1 MEPDLVRA
9 YQREWRKAKRKGLP
23 TKGILE
29 RLREEGFAPAYSKVC
44 KTNDFEREYARRMSN
59 ARYHGRPTEGIRRE
73 LRREYELAG
82 KPIPSTPRKSKHS
95 TVPKEVDTTM
105 SDEEFAAHVHSAL
118 MKYRKDMKELAAR
131 RKQQEREELERAEQR
146 RQEKEAER
154 MREWAEYIK
163 GKQCR
168 TCFNEQVTYAEFV
181 DEKGFRRREAKAAS
195 CRLHPERSIRQTSPA
210 CSDYDDMYRNAIID
224 L

>member
-1 MEPDLVRA
+1 MDADLKRA
-9 YQREWRKAKRKGLP
+9 YLREWRKAKRHGLP
-23 TKGILE
+23 TRGILE

-82 KPIPSTPRKSKHS
+82 KPIPSTPRKSKPIPVS
-95 TVPKEVDTTM
+95 KEVDTTM

-131 RKQQEREELERAEQR
+131 RKQQERERRALERQERKERRAEIR
-146 RQEKEAER
+146 
-154 MREWAEYIK
+154 REWNEYRKTKTCHTCKHAFEKGVQTNGTSILACRVTGFGTMSEYPACTDYDEEYI
-163 GKQCR
+163 
-168 TCFNEQVTYAEFV
+168 
-181 DEKGFRRREAKAAS
+181 
-195 CRLHPERSIRQTSPA
+195 
-210 CSDYDDMYRNAIID
+210 NAIYDI
-224 L
+224 

>member
-1 MEPDLVRA
+1 MDADLKRA
-9 YQREWRKAKRKGLP
+9 YQREWHKAKRKGLQ
-23 TKGILE
+23 TIGIMA
-29 RLREEGFAPAYSKVC
+29 RLKEEGFAPAYSGEK
-44 KTNDFEREYARRMSN
+44 KTNDFEREYARRMAH

-131 RKQQEREELERAEQR
+131 RKQQERERRAMERQERKERRAEIR
-146 RQEKEAER
+146 
-154 MREWAEYIK
+154 REWDECRKTRTCITCKHAYEKGVCQSNGASILACGVTGFGTQASYPACADYDEEYI
-163 GKQCR
+163 
-168 TCFNEQVTYAEFV
+168 
-181 DEKGFRRREAKAAS
+181 
-195 CRLHPERSIRQTSPA
+195 
-210 CSDYDDMYRNAIID
+210 NAICDI
-224 L
+224 

>member
-1 MEPDLVRA
+1 
-9 YQREWRKAKRKGLP
+9 
-23 TKGILE
+23 
-29 RLREEGFAPAYSKVC
+29 
-44 KTNDFEREYARRMSN
+44 MSN
-59 ARYHGRPTEGIRRE
+59 ARYHGLPTGDIRRE

-82 KPIPSTPRKSKHS
+82 KPIPSRPTKTKRPEPEGKDTPM
-95 TVPKEVDTTM
+95 TE
-105 SDEEFAAHVHSAL
+105 EEFAAHVHSAL

-154 MREWAEYIK
+154 MREWEEYIK
-163 GKQCR
+163 DRQCR
-168 TCFNEQVTYAEFV
+168 TCFNEQVTYAEV
-181 DEKGFRRREAKAAS
+181 IDEKGSRRREAKAAS